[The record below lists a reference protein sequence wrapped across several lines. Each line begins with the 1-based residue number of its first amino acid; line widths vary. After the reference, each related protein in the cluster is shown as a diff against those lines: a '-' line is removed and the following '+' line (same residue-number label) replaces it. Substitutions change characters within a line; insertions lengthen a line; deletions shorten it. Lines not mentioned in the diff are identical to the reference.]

1 MSHPEAPLTGNRGE
15 ARRKCTSLIK
25 PFRAHV
31 TLARKV
37 PSGSRDRAMQSVL
50 WTFAEYALVE
60 SRTGPD
66 GSLYSVLNPWPLCT
80 ETREMPEKRHK

>member
-1 MSHPEAPLTGNRGE
+1 LAETLKNELVRQGFSPDL
-15 ARRKCTSLIK
+15 K

-37 PSGSRDRAMQSVL
+37 PPGSHDRAMQSVL
-50 WTFAEYALVE
+50 WTFAEYAVVE

-66 GSLYSVLNPWPLCT
+66 GSLYSVLNSWPLCT